1 VKIGGII
8 LCGGQS
14 RRMGTSKAWLEFGA
28 ETLLERVAR
37 VVQFVVEPVVV
48 VAARAQELPKLGANV
63 FFATD
68 EEAERGPLQGIAAGL
83 AALEGRAD
91 AAYVSSCDVPFLHAA
106 LIQRVIDLLGD
117 AAIAVPR
124 VEDRYHPLAAVYRLS
139 VLPAVKSLLREN
151 RLRPF
156 FLFDLVPTRV
166 IEAAELVDVDPTC
179 ESLRNVN
186 TPEDYQSALNRE
198 ASAR

>member
-1 VKIGGII
+1 MKIGGII